1 MSQSATPLVANQLKN
16 ADNNCKS
23 LSATDITQVE
33 VQTIQ
38 TEMTSDQT
46 LETKMT
52 FDQTFQAKLSLIR
65 LSRPR

>member
-16 ADNNCKS
+16 ADKKCKS

-33 VQTIQ
+33 VQ